1 MYGGGFATVPAY
13 LADMFG
19 SQMVGAIHGRL
30 LTAWATAGVLGPVL
44 IGYIREYQI
53 ANGVPKAQA
62 YDVTMYIL
70 AGLLLL
76 GFVCNLLIRPV
87 AASVFMTDEEL
98 AAERQLAHD
107 KVVASSLT
115 NSLNT
120 SADAPVVGALASNPA
135 TVYLAWLAVGIPMA
149 LGIWITLQKAVVL
162 FK

>member
-1 MYGGGFATVPAY
+1 
-13 LADMFG
+13 
-19 SQMVGAIHGRL
+19 L

-76 GFVCNLLIRPV
+76 GFICNLLIRPV
-87 AASVFMTDEEL
+87 DKSVFMTEQEL

-107 KVVASSLT
+107 KVVASAAGGAVSV
-115 NSLNT
+115 
-120 SADAPVVGALASNPA
+120 APASSLASHPV
-135 TVYLAWLAVGIPMA
+135 TVYLAWLAVGIPML
-149 LGIWITLQKAVVL
+149 LGIWITLQKAIVL